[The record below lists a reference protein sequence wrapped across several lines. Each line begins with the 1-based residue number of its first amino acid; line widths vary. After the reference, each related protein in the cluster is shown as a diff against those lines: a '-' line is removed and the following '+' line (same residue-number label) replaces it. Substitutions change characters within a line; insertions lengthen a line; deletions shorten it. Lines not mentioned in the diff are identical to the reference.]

1 MASPPP
7 EKAIKLRNY
16 VPEEG
21 EDGAAFEHQKISA
34 AKVPEAGVGDPE
46 QGEGQV
52 DQGDEEDEILGVAPK
67 KANWD
72 LKRDVATKLKKLE
85 RRTQESMIKLMR
97 SEEEKRQEKLI
108 KGGGE

>member
-1 MASPPP
+1 MS
-7 EKAIKLRNY
+7 
-16 VPEEG
+16 
-21 EDGAAFEHQKISA
+21 HQLTHSS
-34 AKVPEAGVGDPE
+34 E
-46 QGEGQV
+46 Q
-52 DQGDEEDEILGVAPK
+52 DEILGVAPK